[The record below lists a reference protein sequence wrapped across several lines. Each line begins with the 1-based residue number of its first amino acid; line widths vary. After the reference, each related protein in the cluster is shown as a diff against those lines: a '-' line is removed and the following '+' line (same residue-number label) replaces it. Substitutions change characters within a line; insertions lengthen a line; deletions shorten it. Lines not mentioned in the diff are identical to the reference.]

1 MKVGEIEKTHT
12 FIFDDGEFSFHTA
25 FQGGG
30 SETTVRTFRSRMDTW
45 PAVRA
50 AAKGIK
56 YRLLLGITA
65 EEIAEWLEGHPQ
77 LPVRKV
83 ITHGLRN

>member
-1 MKVGEIEKTHT
+1 MKIGEIEKTHT
-12 FIFDDGEFSFHTA
+12 FIFDDGEYSFHTTNS
-25 FQGGG
+25 G
-30 SETTVRTFRSRMDTW
+30 RTFRSDMDTW

-56 YRLLLGITA
+56 YTLLQNSTA
-65 EEIAEWLEGHPQ
+65 EEIAEWLKSHPQ